1 MPIQC
6 LNKLLKN
13 AVELRGPP
21 LIFTPRE
28 PERPALSHGEGPP
41 YVCSKA
47 DFRIL
52 LYRLCRKKIAKKIFQ
67 SLLFTYI
74 YGYLRHSKKLHKTL
88 RIRVTTFILEIKE
101 KFCRTQKI

>member
-13 AVELRGPP
+13 AVELRGAP

-52 LYRLCRKKIAKKIFQ
+52 LYRLCRKKIAKKIFNLYY
-67 SLLFTYI
+67 LLTFTSI
-74 YGYLRHSKKLHKTL
+74 YG
-88 RIRVTTFILEIKE
+88 
-101 KFCRTQKI
+101 TQKNYIKH